1 MAHHLPELYG
11 KLLRWSTLVTEKERD
26 YKNSKHRK
34 IGMMSGVHDRS
45 SSSDSLARIKRV
57 PFGIIR
63 ITWPKQ
69 NS

>member
-11 KLLRWSTLVTEKERD
+11 KLLRWSTLITEKERD

-34 IGMMSGVHDRS
+34 IGMMSGVRDRRS
-45 SSSDSLARIKRV
+45 SPDFLARIKRV
-57 PFGIIR
+57 SLGIIR
-63 ITWPKQ
+63 ITWPKK